1 MTMMTIT
8 TMFADFH
15 KATQVVECIDDDDGN
30 DDDDV
35 CRLPQGHAG
44 HGVYRV
50 DRSAPGLPAPATLRL
65 RRCLS
70 AP

>member
-30 DDDDV
+30 DDDGV
-35 CRLPQGHAG
+35 CRLPQG
-44 HGVYRV
+44 Y
-50 DRSAPGLPAPATLRL
+50 PGGGMHR
-65 RRCLS
+65 
-70 AP
+70 